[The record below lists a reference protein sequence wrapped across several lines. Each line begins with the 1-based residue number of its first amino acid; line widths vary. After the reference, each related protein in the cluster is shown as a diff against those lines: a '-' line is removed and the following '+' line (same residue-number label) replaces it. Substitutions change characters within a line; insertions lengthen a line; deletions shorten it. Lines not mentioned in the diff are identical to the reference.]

1 MRFKTAWYILVILI
15 FFCLIGCENNSEKIN
30 QNSNIKDRVTQGQAT
45 QGQAAQDQAAQD
57 QAAQDQAAQDQA
69 TQDQAAKNIATLDK
83 KKEYAELDDNIKWL
97 TNVSDPVFSSDK
109 AQKGGVLHSAV
120 KSFPMTFRVVG
131 PDSNGSFRSA
141 ILNNQLSLINLH
153 PNTDNIIPELATHW
167 AFGDDK
173 KTMFFKLDKDAV
185 WSDNKP
191 VTAWDYVYTLKFMRS
206 EHIIAP
212 WYNDYYTKEIEKII
226 VYDDYTIGVKS
237 TKAVPDLHL
246 KLGISPIPQHYFGK
260 LDENFVEKYNWK
272 IVPNTG
278 AYQLSDFKKGKFIKF
293 KREKNWWA
301 KDKKYFKN
309 RFNVDYV
316 VFNVIRD
323 FNLQWEY
330 FKKGKLDVF
339 GLTMP
344 KYWHEK
350 SNIDLFKNGYI
361 NKIWFFN
368 DQEQSAQGM
377 WLNQDQSIFKD
388 KRLCYAFAH
397 AMNIEKVINYV
408 LRKDYFRLPQAFFG
422 YGKYTNNKIKPRK
435 YNIEKVNSLMT
446 NANWTRGSDGIW
458 QKDGQRF
465 SVKVTYSHEEHTPRI
480 VVLKEDA
487 LKAGVE
493 LLLEKL
499 DTSAGFKKILE
510 KKHDVAWMGW
520 STNMRPSYWQGWHSD
535 NAHKPQ
541 TNNITNTDVP
551 SLDTLID
558 QYRASLKEE
567 QRIQLSL
574 KIQTAIHETGAFV
587 PTFMVPYV
595 RLGYWRWLELPD
607 FHGTRRSDTLF
618 DPFSSSIGGLFWI
631 DDKKKKNTLNAMKQN
646 IKFKPVIIKD
656 NTFKP

>member
-1 MRFKTAWYILVILI
+1 MSVKKQEY
-15 FFCLIGCENNSEKIN
+15 
-30 QNSNIKDRVTQGQAT
+30 
-45 QGQAAQDQAAQD
+45 
-57 QAAQDQAAQDQA
+57 
-69 TQDQAAKNIATLDK
+69 ATLP
-83 KKEYAELDDNIKWL
+83 DNIKWL
-97 TNVSDPVFSSDK
+97 TNVSDPAFSSDK
-109 AQKGGVLHSAV
+109 AQKGGILHSAIT
-120 KSFPMTFRVVG
+120 SFPMTFRVVG

-141 ILNNQLSLINLH
+141 ILDNQLSLINIH
-153 PNTDNIIPELATHW
+153 PNSDNIIPELATHW
-167 AFGDDK
+167 AFSDDK
-173 KTMFFKLDKDAV
+173 KTMYFKLDKDAV
-185 WSDNKP
+185 WSDGKP
-191 VTAWDYVYTLKFMRS
+191 VTSQDYVYTLEFMRS

-212 WYNDYYTKEIEKII
+212 WYNDYYTKEIEKVIA
-226 VYDDYTIGVKS
+226 YDEYTIGIKS

-246 KLGISPIPQHYFGK
+246 KLGISPIPEHYFGK
-260 LDENFVEKYNWK
+260 LDKTFVQKYNWK

-293 KREKNWWA
+293 KRNKQWWA

-330 FKKGKLDVF
+330 FKKGKLDAF

-344 KYWHEK
+344 KYWHQK
-350 SNIDLFKNGYI
+350 SDIALFKNGYI

-368 DQEQSAQGM
+368 DQERSAQGM
-377 WLNQDQSIFKD
+377 WLNQDKPVFKD
-388 KRLCYAFAH
+388 KHVCYAFAH
-397 AMNIEKVINYV
+397 AMNIQKVIDNV
-408 LRKDYFRLPQAFFG
+408 LRKDYFRLPQAFYG
-422 YGKYTNNKIKPRK
+422 YGKYTNNQITPRK
-435 YNIEKVNSLMT
+435 YDIEKVKALMLQ
-446 NANWTRGSDGIW
+446 AGWSRADDGIW

-465 SVKVTYSHEEHTPRI
+465 SIKVTYSYEEHTPRL

-493 LLLEKL
+493 LLLERL
-499 DTSAGFKKILE
+499 DSTAMFKKFLE

-551 SLDTLID
+551 KLDELID
-558 QYRASLKEE
+558 KYRASLKEE
-567 QRIQLSL
+567 ERIKLSL
-574 KIQTAIHETGAFV
+574 KIQTVIHETGAFV

-607 FHGTRRSDTLF
+607 FHGTRRSDSLF
-618 DPFSSSIGGLFWI
+618 DPFSSSTGGLFWI
-631 DDKKKKNTLNAMKQN
+631 DDKKKSETLNAMKQN
-646 IKFKPVIIKD
+646 IKFNPIVIKD
-656 NTFKP
+656 DTFKVK

>member
-1 MRFKTAWYILVILI
+1 MNFRGICYAIILVMS
-15 FFCLIGCENNSEKIN
+15 FCLTACQNNTETKDQNRETKDITTPAKI
-30 QNSNIKDRVTQGQAT
+30 QEY
-45 QGQAAQDQAAQD
+45 
-57 QAAQDQAAQDQA
+57 
-69 TQDQAAKNIATLDK
+69 ATLP
-83 KKEYAELDDNIKWL
+83 DNIKWL
-97 TNVSDPVFSSDK
+97 TNESDPVFSSGK
-109 AQKGGVLHSAV
+109 AQKGGVLHSAIT
-120 KSFPMTFRVVG
+120 SFPMTFRVVG

-141 ILNNQLSLINLH
+141 ILDNQLSLINLH

-173 KTMFFKLDKDAV
+173 KTMYFKLDKDAL
-185 WSDNKP
+185 WSDGKP
-191 VTAWDYVYTLKFMRS
+191 VTARDFVYSLEFMRS

-212 WYNDYYTKEIEKII
+212 WYNDYYTKEIEKVI

-246 KLGISPIPQHYFGK
+246 KIGISPIPEHYFGK
-260 LDENFVEKYNWK
+260 LDETFVEKYNWT

-293 KREKNWWA
+293 KRKQNWWA

-309 RFNVDYV
+309 RFNIDYV
-316 VFNVIRD
+316 VFDVIRD
-323 FNLQWEY
+323 SNLQWEY
-330 FKKGKLDVF
+330 FKKGKIDAF

-350 SNIDLFKNGYI
+350 SNIALFQDGYI

-368 DQEQSAQGM
+368 DQERSAQGM
-377 WLNQDQSIFKD
+377 WLNQDKQIFKD
-388 KRLCYAFAH
+388 RTLCYAFAH
-397 AMNIEKVINYV
+397 AMNIEKVINNV
-408 LRKDYFRLPQAFFG
+408 LRKDYFRLPQAFSG
-422 YGKYTNNKIKPRK
+422 YGKYTNNQIKPRQ
-435 YNIEKVNSLMT
+435 YDIEKVKILM
-446 NANWTRGSDGIW
+446 ADAGWSRGSDGIW
-458 QKDGQRF
+458 QKDGVKF
-465 SVKVTYSHEEHTPRI
+465 SVKVTYSYEEHTPRL

-487 LKAGVE
+487 LKAGIE
-493 LLLEKL
+493 LFLERL
-499 DTSAGFKKILE
+499 DSTAMFKKFLE

-551 SLDTLID
+551 ALDDLINK
-558 QYRASLKEE
+558 YRATLNEE
-567 QRIQLSL
+567 ERIELSL

-607 FHGTRRSDTLF
+607 FHGTRRSDSLF
-618 DPFSSSIGGLFWI
+618 DPFSSSTGGLFWI
-631 DDKKKKNTLNAMKQN
+631 NDKIRKETLNAMKQN
-646 IKFKPVIIKD
+646 IKFQSVVIKD
-656 NTFKP
+656 DTYKTK